1 MKLGTMLDQNVVYIL
16 VEEKKF
22 YDVTMVVTSSF
33 SKTGVNFLAKSH
45 VSTSNIPKL
54 LVISKKIIL

>member
-22 YDVTMVVTSSF
+22 YDVTKVVTSLF
-33 SKTGVNFLAKSH
+33 LGTGPIFH
-45 VSTSNIPKL
+45 
-54 LVISKKIIL
+54 KI